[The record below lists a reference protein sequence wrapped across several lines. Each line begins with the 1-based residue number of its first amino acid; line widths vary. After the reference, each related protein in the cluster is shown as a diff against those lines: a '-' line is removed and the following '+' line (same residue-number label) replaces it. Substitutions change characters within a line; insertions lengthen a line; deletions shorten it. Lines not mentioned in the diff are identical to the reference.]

1 MRIKPYGV
9 VWDGIAGL
17 GGAGFPIC
25 SVEVVAL
32 FSKNDKRDKLL
43 YRPPRTP
50 ADFKDS
56 HPKLFAKFLK
66 NVYANFPCNS
76 SKVETANV
84 WGPQRARFMPLVA
97 RMATG
102 VKEIRDRDCAA
113 EYGGPKRRISV
124 KDLEGYLAKHIVANN
139 ALSYLYNLG
148 YVNFFSV

>member
-25 SVEVVAL
+25 SVEVIAL
-32 FSKNDKRDKLL
+32 FSKNDKPDKLL

-50 ADFKDS
+50 ADVKDS

-66 NVYANFPCNS
+66 NGYANF
-76 SKVETANV
+76 
-84 WGPQRARFMPLVA
+84 PQRARFMPLVA
-97 RMATG
+97 RMSTG
-102 VKEIRDRDCAA
+102 VEEIRDRDCAA